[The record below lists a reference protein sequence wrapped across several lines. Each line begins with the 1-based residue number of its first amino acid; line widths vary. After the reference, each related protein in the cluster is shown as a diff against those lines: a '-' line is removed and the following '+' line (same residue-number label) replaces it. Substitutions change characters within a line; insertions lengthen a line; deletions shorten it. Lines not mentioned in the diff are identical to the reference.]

1 MAAEAPMIDYTP
13 LSSTKQNRIMI
24 WRDEVV
30 ASANADPASDSF
42 SLAPSSSNASASTG
56 NSSSSST
63 AAASTGNHKDALL
76 SRRSR
81 LWRRLSKH
89 LRVTSLS
96 TGPSPL
102 DLELKAREEVRTSMY
117 RESWAAE
124 EAAAAAKA
132 QQEAAANEDQ
142 GGVMGLLGE
151 RQERLERAERLLNK
165 GLVMQPVC

>member
-1 MAAEAPMIDYTP
+1 MRGSRAFLQLIDIATPAHQPQRAKSEPIMAAEVPMIDYTP

-24 WRDEVV
+24 WRDEV
-30 ASANADPASDSF
+30 AANAHADPASDSS
-42 SLAPSSSNASASTG
+42 SLAPSSSTASASTG

-63 AAASTGNHKDALL
+63 AAASTGHHKDATL

-89 LRVTSLS
+89 LRVTGLS
-96 TGPSPL
+96 AGPSPL

-124 EAAAAAKA
+124 EAAAAKA
-132 QQEAAANEDQ
+132 QQDAD
-142 GGVMGLLGE
+142 
-151 RQERLERAERLLNK
+151 AEEE
-165 GLVMQPVC
+165 